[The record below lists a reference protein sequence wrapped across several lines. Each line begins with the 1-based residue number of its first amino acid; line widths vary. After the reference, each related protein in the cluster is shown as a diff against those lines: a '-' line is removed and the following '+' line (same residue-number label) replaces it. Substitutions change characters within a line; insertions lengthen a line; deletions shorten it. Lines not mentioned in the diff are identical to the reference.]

1 MVTGRTKG
9 MTDRVRGNVVLAA
22 AQRDDADGNP
32 TEEYLLLRSDESGQL
47 RVTGESVAA
56 TAVGRSKGMTLRATD
71 NVVLGATQRDDP
83 GGTPTE
89 EYLLLRADQ
98 NGLLRT
104 TT

>member
-9 MTDRVRGNVVLAA
+9 MTDRVRGNVVLMA
-22 AQRDDADGNP
+22 AQRDDGAGNP
-32 TEEYLLLRSDESGQL
+32 TEEYLLLRSDEFGQI
-47 RVTGESVAA
+47 RVTGETVST
-56 TAVGRSKGMTLRATD
+56 TAVGRSKGLTLRATD

-89 EYLLLRADQ
+89 QYLLLRANE

>member
-9 MTDRVRGNVVLAA
+9 MTARVKGNVKLFA
-22 AQRDDADGNP
+22 AQRDDGTGNP
-32 TEEYLLLRSDESGQL
+32 TEEYLLLRSDENGVL
-47 RVTGESVAA
+47 RVTGETVCT

-71 NVVLGATQRDDP
+71 NVVLGATQHDDP

-104 TT
+104 TN